1 MRSIERACTDIVSPR
16 VGNASPCPPVP
27 SGCPRDGDHGG
38 PLMPGITNNFEASL
52 TNHSFMGEPALAHC
66 RNDQSKV
73 PSRWLTSFRPETVGS
88 SSAVLGWRVVVLAES
103 FRAEAATAVARTLE
117 PWGCAQ
123 TLPTPGRA
131 RKAKATY
138 RDQPLWR
145 DLHAPRARDGRRFD
159 KRTDGFGWF
168 STRGRKVMAEND
180 NPQPQAPQQQGR
192 KWPWRKGKQLGLN
205 PAPSGEQAVVEPIVP
220 AEEPIVLQDGV
231 QPGPAPVLDGGLPAE
246 PALVLD
252 SGLQPGPAPVVDGA
266 QQPTQPPVR
275 QFFPVDPR
283 GVELQQKGAERLAA
297 LKGQWAAERAGGQ
310 QSGPADA
317 RLTREAS
324 ATSAR
329 RSGPESSRPRPRL
342 AAARR

>member
-1 MRSIERACTDIVSPR
+1 
-16 VGNASPCPPVP
+16 
-27 SGCPRDGDHGG
+27 
-38 PLMPGITNNFEASL
+38 
-52 TNHSFMGEPALAHC
+52 
-66 RNDQSKV
+66 
-73 PSRWLTSFRPETVGS
+73 
-88 SSAVLGWRVVVLAES
+88 
-103 FRAEAATAVARTLE
+103 
-117 PWGCAQ
+117 
-123 TLPTPGRA
+123 
-131 RKAKATY
+131 
-138 RDQPLWR
+138 
-145 DLHAPRARDGRRFD
+145 
-159 KRTDGFGWF
+159 
-168 STRGRKVMAEND
+168 MAEND

-310 QSGPADA
+310 QSGPALEPTVDPGGERDEA
-317 RLTREAS
+317 PADPATRKLEALKAKIAAERAAEPEPERGATFEDLTTRRDPQRRLLAAQTQLRQRFERLTREGAFKTPADAEFERDRIDVATQFLDYLWQAKPQLQDIVDAGEANAALDRVFAMSFVDWRRTFSFAS
-324 ATSAR
+324 TYGKDTLMVRKAR
-329 RSGPESSRPRPRL
+329 QLVFDVLVGRKV
-342 AAARR
+342 